1 MKSPLV
7 TSLFS
12 AALIVSLPAF
22 AQSVATSTA
31 SAEKS
36 PAPARRDTYPLKAC
50 VVSDEKLDGEFV
62 TYVHQEAGKPDREV
76 RFCCEGCIEDF
87 KQNPAKFLKK
97 LDDAAK
103 AQARTPPAAT
113 PGKR

>member
-1 MKSPLV
+1 M
-7 TSLFS
+7 
-12 AALIVSLPAF
+12 ALALALPAF
-22 AQSVATSTA
+22 AQPSNPAA
-31 SAEKS
+31 AKENA
-36 PAPARRDTYPLKAC
+36 PAPAKPDPYPLKNC

-62 TYVHQEAGKPDREV
+62 SYVHKEAGKPDREV

-103 AQARTPPAAT
+103 APKKSRPANS
-113 PGKR
+113 PDKR